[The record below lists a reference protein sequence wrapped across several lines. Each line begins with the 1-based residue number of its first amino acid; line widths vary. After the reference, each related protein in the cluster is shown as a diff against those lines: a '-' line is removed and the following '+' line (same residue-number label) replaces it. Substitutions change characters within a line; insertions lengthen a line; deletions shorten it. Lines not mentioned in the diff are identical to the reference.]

1 MNTLGFIRNTLQI
14 FSLAVFMYQAVT
26 FLQRYHESPTVIT
39 TSQKIWD
46 ESYRPRI
53 MVCDH
58 RFFNVSR
65 SRELGY
71 EWYTSLL
78 SGEVNGF
85 DNSISWQGKYN
96 STWSELESDIL
107 NITNIN
113 TKHIEFYKQNKEK
126 IIMLK
131 HFQPFTVCYEIVD
144 FSQILYIGL
153 KRDASIYL
161 IDPQRFTNH
170 RLNTLSMKGDNIA
183 IPEIIK
189 SSQSTSLL
197 ASVTTTALEKR
208 TDSGNCKNYPSAS
221 GYSECIENAY
231 IKLFKKVL
239 GCVPPWFRQER
250 NVSSIVCT
258 KQIDFKD
265 RKTAAKAKALLDS
278 IATDTS
284 FMIDSKNESEWCM
297 PPCKQLIYNVQIV
310 RNAKATYV
318 QNWAQFKFTDVMS
331 IEHETNG
338 YDTFRLIIEI
348 GSSLGLWLGLCII
361 GIFDIIIEGV
371 LRLQG
376 IAERM

>member
-53 MVCDH
+53 MVCDR

-78 SGEVNGF
+78 SGEVNGL

-170 RLNTLSMKGDNIA
+170 RLNTL
-183 IPEIIK
+183 
-189 SSQSTSLL
+189 
-197 ASVTTTALEKR
+197 
-208 TDSGNCKNYPSAS
+208 
-221 GYSECIENAY
+221 
-231 IKLFKKVL
+231 
-239 GCVPPWFRQER
+239 
-250 NVSSIVCT
+250 
-258 KQIDFKD
+258 
-265 RKTAAKAKALLDS
+265 
-278 IATDTS
+278 
-284 FMIDSKNESEWCM
+284 
-297 PPCKQLIYNVQIV
+297 
-310 RNAKATYV
+310 
-318 QNWAQFKFTDVMS
+318 
-331 IEHETNG
+331 
-338 YDTFRLIIEI
+338 
-348 GSSLGLWLGLCII
+348 
-361 GIFDIIIEGV
+361 
-371 LRLQG
+371 
-376 IAERM
+376 